1 MGFADLAESVE
12 AKGGAGEGEGE
23 WDDGDAVLE
32 EGTVPQGSRTG
43 GNRRRGGV
51 QGRAH
56 EGQPEGGTR
65 GGRGVPPE
73 GGAAN
78 RSRWSCSRRS
88 GRNDRRLNDTN
99 AREVRRRRR
108 DGWRRAASTR
118 KSARVA
124 AHFLDGQSHC
134 RFPLFQ
140 ACSASQTPA
149 VTSARRPSIPSPDMS
164 LLAIS
169 SSAVPGARAVAS
181 RRASRRVAPRRAIA
195 APVRASDGGV
205 EAATDGE
212 VPRRRDGGAG

>member
-1 MGFADLAESVE
+1 MVHWQSTDGFPNGIVVTFEPGGAGTTAHVEFYCHLPRALAAKEGVMKVSLDVEERLAECLMGFADLAESVE

-32 EGTVPQGSRTG
+32 AGTVPQDRTG
-43 GNRRRGGV
+43 GNRRRGGI

-73 GGAAN
+73 GGARTAP
-78 RSRWSCSRRS
+78 
-88 GRNDRRLNDTN
+88 GGAAQGDREETIGRLNDTN
-99 AREVRRRRR
+99 AREVSG
-108 DGWRRAASTR
+108 DVEEGRRAASTR

-140 ACSASQTPA
+140 ACSASQTP
-149 VTSARRPSIPSPDMS
+149 P
-164 LLAIS
+164 
-169 SSAVPGARAVAS
+169 
-181 RRASRRVAPRRAIA
+181 
-195 APVRASDGGV
+195 
-205 EAATDGE
+205 
-212 VPRRRDGGAG
+212 